1 VENQVAKKDPSK
13 FDWVTE
19 RSSCSLPK
27 IFLTLR
33 QQVEADVKARN
44 GLRPANSPYEFS
56 VANKSGDFMAVLT
69 AKESSR
75 SVTFNLAEKAI
86 VVLNNEG
93 EKMFEISL
101 AFTEKGECKLIV
113 NKEERESW
121 QVRRMAL
128 EDLMFRGQ

>member
-1 VENQVAKKDPSK
+1 M
-13 FDWVTE
+13 
-19 RSSCSLPK
+19 
-27 IFLTLR
+27 
-33 QQVEADVKARN
+33 EADVKARN

-93 EKMFEISL
+93 EKMFEITL

>member
-1 VENQVAKKDPSK
+1 VENQAEKKDPSK

-33 QQVEADVKARN
+33 QQVEADVKVRN

-56 VANKSGDFMAVLT
+56 VADKGCDFMVVLT
-69 AKESSR
+69 AKDSSA
-75 SVTFNLAEKAI
+75 SVTFSLAEKAI

-93 EKMFEISL
+93 EKMFEITL
-101 AFTEKGECKLIV
+101 TFTDKGECKLIV
-113 NKEERESW
+113 NNEERESW
-121 QVRRMAL
+121 RVRRMAL

>member
-1 VENQVAKKDPSK
+1 MENQVEKKDPSK

-27 IFLTLR
+27 IFLILR

-44 GLRPANSPYEFS
+44 GLRPENSPYEFS
-56 VANKSGDFMAVLT
+56 VADKGSDFMVVLT
-69 AKESSR
+69 ANDSNR
-75 SVTFNLAEKAI
+75 SVTFTLAEKAI
-86 VVLNNEG
+86 VVLNHEG
-93 EKMFEISL
+93 EKMFEITL
-101 AFTEKGECKLIV
+101 TFTEKGECKLNV